1 MKTVDLGLPS
11 GTLWTSCNVGAKS
24 VEDYGKYFTFE
35 EASKLSNKEYSV
47 PTIEQIKELMRY
59 CIHEY
64 INVNGTNGILITGSN
79 GNNIFFPAAG
89 CRGSSS
95 GVLRSVGSDGYCWS
109 ATPDSVNSG
118 YGLYFNSSDWCWFN
132 YFRTCGL
139 SVRLVKNSKSDL
151 IFEKAKLLHDII
163 EDIFP
168 QLKK

>member
-35 EASKLSNKEYSV
+35 EASKLSNKEYGV
-47 PTIEQIKELMRY
+47 PTIEQIKELVKCCTY
-59 CIHEY
+59 EY
-64 INVNGTNGILITGSN
+64 TNINGIYGILVTGPNS
-79 GNNIFFPAAG
+79 NNIFLP
-89 CRGSSS
+89 SS
-95 GVLRSVGSDGYCWS
+95 GYCSISSGALYSVGSYGNYWS
-109 ATPDSVNSG
+109 ATLYNTY
-118 YGLYFNSSDWCWFN
+118 YGRYLYFGSSYWCWSN
-132 YFRTCGL
+132 NFRAYGF